1 MEGEAHSKVKK
12 KSKAGRTPV
21 RNASASGSG
30 APAQHYVRPKDP
42 NFPTRH
48 LFIVGC
54 GPQTGLTLLYYYYY
68 Y

>member
-1 MEGEAHSKVKK
+1 MEGSKVKK
-12 KSKAGRTPV
+12 KKLKAGRTPV
-21 RNASASGSG
+21 QSGGGSG

-54 GPQTGLTLLYYYYY
+54 GPQTGLTSFPLLF
-68 Y
+68 